1 MKNILLVFAGG
12 GAGSVIRYLV
22 STFFTCT
29 PNSFPLAT
37 FIVNVSGSL
46 LIGILMG
53 IFIHDAAIQE
63 NWKLLLVTG
72 FCGGFTT
79 FSAFSKES
87 FLMIQNQ
94 QWSMCIMYVMLS
106 VILCIVATALGF
118 LAVK

>member
-22 STFFTCT
+22 GTFFATAS
-29 PNSFPLAT
+29 NSFPLAT
-37 FIVNVSGSL
+37 FIVNISGSL

-53 IFIHDAAIQE
+53 IFIHDSAVQE

-94 QWSMCIMYVMLS
+94 QWSMFIMYVILS
-106 VILCIVATALGF
+106 IILCVGATALGF
-118 LAVK
+118 IVAK